1 MSGEKGTRIILD
13 KNKYLP
19 RTISTFNIISAYVT
33 DIYYNHLYSEAM
45 KMKAEGK
52 TTSITEGYRHAIWAF
67 INAINPDSGKYK
79 EHHYKQLL
87 KGINEYFTVWTSFST
102 LNLRDCINKVTQEF
116 VPEDYFVNLDND
128 QRSNIIR
135 KVLTGSIKEFSLTVI
150 HEYLN
155 GIIDNHDDTANI
167 EALKDCMTDILLM
180 EREAMFRKFLD
191 QNIGKKAETI
201 DKAVGVKMQHE
212 IKTLLSQRD
221 AIQRQLNDC
230 KKLLN
235 DRDTQLLKVIDSY
248 KKLTIRHKGLTDE
261 YQALKTKSEAAR
273 RMPIS
278 QPDESDSDDPSPEVM
293 EQVLRQYEKKPA
305 EQKKVRFGKS
315 EKKTTPVATKTQ
327 TTPTPVATKTPTN
340 PTPVEELEI
349 IEQPD
354 EPEPVAFIEQPEKI
368 LEDRFKKIT
377 VPKQELGDAPKFDEF
392 DDPF

>member
-1 MSGEKGTRIILD
+1 MSSEKGTRVVLD
-13 KNKYLP
+13 KSRYMP

-52 TTSITEGYRHAIWAF
+52 TNSITEGYRHAIWAF

-87 KGINEYFTVWTSFST
+87 KGINEYFTIWTSFST

-135 KVLTGSIKEFSLTVI
+135 KVLTNSIKEFSLVII

-155 GIIDNHDDTANI
+155 GIIDNHDETANI

-191 QNIGKKAETI
+191 QNIGKKSETI
-201 DKAVGVKMQHE
+201 DKSVGIKMQQE
-212 IKTLLSQRD
+212 IKSLLKDRD
-221 AIQRQLNDC
+221 ALHRNLAEC
-230 KKLLN
+230 KKLVN
-235 DRDTQLLKVIDSY
+235 ERDKQLLKVIDSY
-248 KKLTIRHKGLTDE
+248 KKLNIKHKGLIEE
-261 YQALKTKSEAAR
+261 YQALKIKTETLYATTAVVNTAVVNTPVVNTPVVNTVRPTAVAKQV
-273 RMPIS
+273 PIDV
-278 QPDESDSDDPSPEVM
+278 PEDPESDEPSSEEM
-293 EQVLRQYEKKPA
+293 NRVLKQHEKKK
-305 EQKKVRFGKS
+305 KKVTIEEPVEPDTPEEPEEQEEPEIS
-315 EKKTTPVATKTQ
+315 EPPEKKL
-327 TTPTPVATKTPTN
+327 
-340 PTPVEELEI
+340 EE
-349 IEQPD
+349 
-354 EPEPVAFIEQPEKI
+354 K
-368 LEDRFKKIT
+368 FKRIV